1 MENLKNYT
9 DEELREELKRRAQ
22 ERRKSQ
28 KHEIKYID
36 FEATVIGIDN
46 IQDYKA
52 NGDTKYKPF
61 VLWKYKVN
69 NRSYEFAERNNH
81 IDEFYLKQGCFNR
94 YNAPQIGD
102 KVRLRYKRT
111 KGPEIFDLQE
121 AKIIGII

>member
-46 IQDYKA
+46 TQGYKA

-61 VLWKYKVN
+61 VFWKYRVN
-69 NRSYEFAERNNH
+69 NCSYEFAERNNH

-94 YNAPQIGD
+94 YNAPHIGD
-102 KVRLRYKRT
+102 KVRL
-111 KGPEIFDLQE
+111 
-121 AKIIGII
+121 AIGELKVQKYSTYVMPK